1 MLGKMEKSGQAL
13 LAWLSVAGILLAGII
28 FLLNLSST
36 AQVAA
41 EKVIAVERQVNVN
54 EEGTLKYDVEKAKE
68 ERAQMRSDIR
78 NLATQAK
85 NTNDNIDR
93 LISAMDKTNDKLDKL
108 TEKMLEK

>member
-1 MLGKMEKSGQAL
+1 MLNKIEKSGQAL
-13 LAWLSVAGILLAGII
+13 LAWLSVAGLLLAVII
-28 FLLNLSST
+28 FFLNLSST

-54 EEGTLKYDVEKAKE
+54 EKGTLKYDVEKAKE

-85 NTNDNIDR
+85 NTNDNVDR
-93 LISAMDKTNDKLDKL
+93 LVNALDKTNDKLDKFI
-108 TEKMLEK
+108 EKMVE